1 MKKETKIK
9 IVKELEEA
17 FNQNNTCYLIDYKQM
32 PVWKMVELR
41 KTLKRNNFKLK
52 VVKNRLA
59 LRAVGDRFPELR
71 PYFQKNTAVAFT
83 DKDPIALAKLLKEFS
98 EQGKVLEIKAGVVE
112 GYYLPPEMFDEVIK
126 LNSKMDLIAKIGYL
140 MSYPLTQ
147 FLRTWQTPLVNMGR
161 LLSLLKQKKES

>member
-9 IVKELEEA
+9 IVKELKEA

-83 DKDPIALAKLLKEFS
+83 DKDPITLAKLLKEFS

-112 GYYLPPEMFDEVIK
+112 GHYLPPEMFDEVIK
-126 LNSKMDLIAKIGYL
+126 LNSKMDLIAKVGYL